1 MAIAHVS
8 PGQVVDVGALG
19 ARLSSEK
26 TVALFKAR
34 DLEVMRVV
42 LLAGKSLPPHKVAG
56 EISIQCVEGA
66 IDVNADGRSHVLHAG
81 QLLYLAGDVVHGVTA
96 IADSSA
102 LVTIA
107 LRP

>member
-8 PGQVVDVGALG
+8 PGQVVDVGPLG

-56 EISIQCVEGA
+56 EISIQCIEGA
-66 IDVNADGRSHVLHAG
+66 IDVSADGRSHVLYAG
-81 QLLYLAGDVVHGVTA
+81 QLVYLAGDVVHGVTA
-96 IADSSA
+96 IEDSSA